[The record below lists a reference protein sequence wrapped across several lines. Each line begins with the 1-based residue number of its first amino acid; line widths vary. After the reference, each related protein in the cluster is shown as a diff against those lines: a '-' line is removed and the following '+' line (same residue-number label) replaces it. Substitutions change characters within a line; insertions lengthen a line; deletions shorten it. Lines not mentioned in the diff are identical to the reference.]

1 MGVKGRSVCKQG
13 VISGML
19 PKTSSQAA
27 GTVHA
32 QFVRC
37 GKPGCRCAT
46 GDLHG
51 PYLYRFWRDEWGR
64 LHKQYVRRADVDAV
78 REACRAA
85 QAEKRRLRAVIG
97 QGQVALRWLAR
108 DGSSRRRPSEDIELT
123 FSYPAQAR
131 ALLDVAGSEKV
142 PVKYR
147 LRAMRSL
154 VKWQRS
160 ARVRK

>member
-1 MGVKGRSVCKQG
+1 MGVKGRFERKQG

-19 PKTSSQAA
+19 PKTSTHAA

-51 PYLYRFWRDEWGR
+51 PYFYRFWRDELGR
-64 LHKQYVRRADVDAV
+64 LHKQYVRQADVDAV

-108 DGSSRRRPSEDIELT
+108 DGSSRRRSCEDIELT
-123 FSYPAQAR
+123 FSYPAQAQ
-131 ALLDVAGSEKV
+131 ALLDVAGREDV
-142 PVKYR
+142 PIMFR

-154 VKWQRS
+154 VKWQHSDRT
-160 ARVRK
+160 RK